1 MRSRGVTTPLIQRE
15 VVFVSI
21 TEIIF
26 GIEVKPQL
34 TTLDEC
40 FVVEMKT
47 GANRFFICVCYR
59 SSSQNLS
66 FSLISGRKPL

>member
-26 GIEVKPQL
+26 
-34 TTLDEC
+34 
-40 FVVEMKT
+40 FY
-47 GANRFFICVCYR
+47 CYR
-59 SSSQNLS
+59 SPSQNSDGLT
-66 FSLISGRKPL
+66 FSSHKWDETILNINNVFPTAAIFLGYLNVKNSD